1 MIQVEGTLV
10 QKLGTLRPYSGMTGY
25 DGIRQNF
32 LEALS
37 DPAVE
42 AIVLDIDSPGGEV
55 AGCFDLVDT
64 IYAARGE
71 KPIWSVLSESA
82 YSAGYAIASAA
93 DRIVVPRTGGTGSI
107 GVISMHV
114 DWSQALTEAGVKV
127 TFITYGERKADG
139 HPEIP
144 LSKEALTRFQADIDT
159 MGALFVATVARNR
172 GMSAEQVRQ
181 TEAGTFM
188 GEAGVSAGLADAV
201 MSPDAAFRSLIE
213 SIS

>member
-1 MIQVEGTLV
+1 
-10 QKLGTLRPYSGMTGY
+10 
-25 DGIRQNF
+25 
-32 LEALS
+32 
-37 DPAVE
+37 
-42 AIVLDIDSPGGEV
+42 
-55 AGCFDLVDT
+55 
-64 IYAARGE
+64 
-71 KPIWSVLSESA
+71 
-82 YSAGYAIASAA
+82 
-93 DRIVVPRTGGTGSI
+93 
-107 GVISMHV
+107 MHV